1 MHKIVDFVFS
11 ASLIG
16 RWRQQHSEAFVLGS
30 FPSMNDNSYWKMHVD
45 PKGWNM
51 MGKSDN
57 EREI

>member
-1 MHKIVDFVFS
+1 
-11 ASLIG
+11 
-16 RWRQQHSEAFVLGS
+16 
-30 FPSMNDNSYWKMHVD
+30 MNDNSYGKMRVD